1 MPQQINVPGM
11 GVVEFPDG
19 MNDAQITAA
28 IQKNMPTQSS
38 VGADVA
44 KSAGVG
50 VGKGFIGLAGLPGD
64 LAEMG
69 ARGIDRAT
77 QYVGGKLGVDS
88 ESLRRPEPA
97 KNLTS
102 LIMGPTERTQYAD
115 RAPTYGSADIT
126 KAVESQTG
134 PFYQP
139 QTTAGK
145 YAETVGEFAL
155 GLIGGPAGLA
165 RRAITN
171 VVLPGVSSE
180 AAGQATQGTSAEP
193 YARVAGAILGGVA
206 PSAIGRAVTP
216 LPASPARQRLVDI
229 LNNEGVTSLTAG
241 QRTGSPALRYA
252 ESALGDAPGAGGQ
265 TTAMTNEGRAQF
277 TDAALRRAGTGGE
290 ASPQVLAANNA
301 RLGNEFE
308 TLSARNTLQVDP
320 QFANDVRTVIN
331 NYGITLPSEQ
341 RQRIYNVIGDIAERS
356 APVPA
361 GGVFA
366 NLAQMGAIPGDV
378 YQTTRSRLSRVAD
391 SNRVTD
397 PEFSGAMRGI
407 RNALD
412 DAMGRSISPADQQA
426 WQAARQQYGAQ
437 KTIEKAAA
445 RGPADATAEGVIT
458 PTSLKNVVASG
469 KNAGQYARGQGDF
482 SELARAGTGIMGAMP
497 QSGTGP
503 RLTMQTIASLLGGA
517 VGSGGGPVGAG
528 LGAAT
533 AAAAG
538 PALVGRAIMSRPV
551 QGYLG
556 NQVATNALQHLD
568 PRRAAIVGALMAAEQ
583 QRLASPR

>member
-1 MPQQINVPGM
+1 MPQQISVPGM

-28 IQKNMPTQSS
+28 IQKNMPAQSS
-38 VGADVA
+38 VGADMA

-77 QYVGGKLGVDS
+77 QYVGGKLGLDA

-102 LIMGPTERTQYAD
+102 LITGPTDRPQYAD

-145 YAETVGEFAL
+145 YAETVGEFAP

-180 AAGQATQGTSAEP
+180 AAGQATQGTAAEP
-193 YARVAGAILGGVA
+193 YARVAGAILGGIA
-206 PSAIGRAVTP
+206 PSSIARAVTP

-308 TLSARNTLQVDP
+308 TLSARNTLQMDP
-320 QFANDVRTVIN
+320 QFANDIRGVIREYGTV
-331 NYGITLPSEQ
+331 LPSEQ
-341 RQRIYNVIGDIAERS
+341 RQRVYNVLTDLGQY
-356 APVPA
+356 
-361 GGVFA
+361 G
-366 NLAQMGAIPGDV
+366 NAIPGDV
-378 YQTTRSRLSRVAD
+378 YQATRSRLSRVANN
-391 SNRVTD
+391 NRGGVGD
-397 PEFSGAMRGI
+397 PDFGDAMRGI

-412 DAMGRSISPADQQA
+412 DAMGRSITPADQQA

-458 PTSLKNVVASG
+458 PTSLKNIVASG

-517 VGSGGGPVGAG
+517 VGAGGGPVGAG

-556 NQVATNALQHLD
+556 NQVATNALQNLD

-583 QRLASPR
+583 QRLAAPR